1 MKFGSA
7 LLLELVFEKTHV
19 YYANFWNLW
28 FSIDL
33 PIRNHPVSSL
43 FTCFHVFVMFHII
56 PDEFLI
62 FWKFW
67 FSGHQRAIFL
77 EFMPKNIWFEVDL
90 EFEHGKISIMIIS
103 KWTILYFLRLKIKY
117 FLGSQIF
124 DKKYTFARGDPN
136 GISAIR

>member
-1 MKFGSA
+1 MCIAS
-7 LLLELVFEKTHV
+7 ELVFEKTNV

-62 FWKFW
+62 FWKFS
-67 FSGHQRAIFL
+67 FSGHRRAIFSQ
-77 EFMPKNIWFEVDL
+77 FMPKNNIWFEVDL
-90 EFEHGKISIMIIS
+90 EFEHRKISIMIIS
-103 KWTILYFLRLKIKY
+103 KCTILYFLRLKIKY
-117 FLGSQIF
+117 FLSSQIF